1 MSTKSLQPCL
11 SLCNPKDCSPPGS
24 SVHGILQA
32 KILEWVAIPS
42 SRGSSWPRDRTH
54 FSYISCTGRQ
64 ILYHQHH
71 LGSPYIIYTY
81 VIRTHTIYMLYT
93 CVIYARVTCIYIYN
107 VHICCIYTGIICTHI
122 YIYTLNIYINIYLY
136 LYIHIY
142 VFFLRFFSIVSY
154 YKILNT
160 VPIHLVL
167 VGWLFYIY
175 SSVYMWRW

>member
-71 LGSPYIIYTY
+71 LGNPYIIYTY

-93 CVIYARVTCIYIYN
+93 CVIYARGTCIYIYN
-107 VHICCIYTGIICTHI
+107 VHICCIYTGIICTHLYI
-122 YIYTLNIYINIYLY
+122 HVKYIHKYIPISIYTYILNIYIYMY
-136 LYIHIY
+136 S
-142 VFFLRFFSIVSY
+142 FLDSF
-154 YKILNT
+154 L
-160 VPIHLVL
+160 L
-167 VGWLFYIY
+167 
-175 SSVYMWRW
+175 